1 MENITSPISVQVDS
15 QDKETANSIL
25 KSLGLNMRT
34 FVNMAI
40 KQLIYVEG
48 LPFEVKRPK
57 PTKELEEALKESNDI
72 LEGKTTTK
80 GYNNIKDLMRDLK
93 NDWTNNKIYNNCYE
107 CHIEPDWLLIYQIK
121 ETELILVLVSI
132 GSHSNLFR

>member
-25 KSLGLNMRT
+25 KSLGLNMST

-93 NDWTNNKIYNNCYE
+93 NDWTNNKIYNKN
-107 CHIEPDWLLIYQIK
+107 DQQIQK
-121 ETELILVLVSI
+121 RI
-132 GSHSNLFR
+132 

>member
-25 KSLGLNMRT
+25 KSLGLNMST

-57 PTKELEEALKESNDI
+57 PTKELEEALKESNNI

-80 GYNNIKDLMRDLK
+80 SYNNIKDLMKDLK
-93 NDWTNNKIYNNCYE
+93 NDWTNNKIHNKN
-107 CHIEPDWLLIYQIK
+107 DKQIQK
-121 ETELILVLVSI
+121 RI
-132 GSHSNLFR
+132 

>member
-15 QDKETANSIL
+15 QDKETANNIL
-25 KSLGLNMRT
+25 KSLGLNMST

-57 PTKELEEALKESNDI
+57 PTKELEEALKESNNI
-72 LEGKTTTK
+72 LEGRTTTK
-80 GYNNIKDLMRDLK
+80 SYNNIKDLMKDLK
-93 NDWTNNKIYNNCYE
+93 ND
-107 CHIEPDWLLIYQIK
+107 
-121 ETELILVLVSI
+121 
-132 GSHSNLFR
+132 